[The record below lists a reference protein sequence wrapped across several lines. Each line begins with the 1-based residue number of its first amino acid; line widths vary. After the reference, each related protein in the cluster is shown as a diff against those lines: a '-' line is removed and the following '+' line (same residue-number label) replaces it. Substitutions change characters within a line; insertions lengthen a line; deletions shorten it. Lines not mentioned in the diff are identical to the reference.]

1 MGKRSCMRNNNR
13 FEMQKP
19 KFESEQ
25 KKVVRNINS
34 FPTTFFRCYSQN
46 PLADRLCQPAHANL
60 TSQFSNLS
68 FFTATKKAVIF
79 ITAFSLVTQERF
91 ELPTP

>member
-1 MGKRSCMRNNNR
+1 
-13 FEMQKP
+13 MQKP

-25 KKVVRNINS
+25 EKVVRNINS

-46 PLADRLCQPAHANL
+46 PLADRFCQPDHANL

-68 FFTATKKAVIF
+68 FFTATKKAVTISYHCF
-79 ITAFSLVTQERF
+79 
-91 ELPTP
+91 

>member
-1 MGKRSCMRNNNR
+1 
-13 FEMQKP
+13 MQKP

-25 KKVVRNINS
+25 EKVVRNINS

-46 PLADRLCQPAHANL
+46 PLADWLCQPAHANS

-68 FFTATKKAVIF
+68 FFTVTKKAVIF